1 MTDVKHTNNTSNK
14 QPSQQT
20 FVAGDYFLVEG
31 ELVELCQV
39 GTHRYT
45 LIVCEYGNRYGDGQR
60 VDNYSKITLE
70 EVKEMAES
78 GSVVP
83 VKSVEISYTI

>member
-1 MTDVKHTNNTSNK
+1 MTDVTHTNNTTTM
-14 QPSQQT
+14 QPPQQT
-20 FVAGDYFLVEG
+20 FEAGDYFLVIG

-39 GTHRYT
+39 GIHKYT
-45 LIVCEYGNRYGDGQR
+45 LITCKDGNRYGSGQS

-70 EVKEMAES
+70 EVKEMADNDD
-78 GSVVP
+78 VVL